1 MLACLPLVCG
11 IGRHKNIDEKML
23 AASKCMEGLNFTL
36 PVVIDGMVGA
46 AEKAYTGRP
55 AATAVVDLE
64 GKIAFHSVGPRGA
77 KPEEADKV
85 IKRLIA
91 KGGFPT
97 TRPTTGPAT
106 RPTRRPTAGSTTRPA
121 AKPTTRPATAVRE

>member
-1 MLACLPLVCG
+1 MNQLDAEQIKRAVRDRYARAAEG
-11 IGRHKNIDEKML
+11 AVEK
-23 AASKCMEGLNFTL
+23 AASVGAVE
-36 PVVIDGMVGA
+36 GA

-64 GKIAFHSVGPRGA
+64 GKIAFHSVGPGGA
-77 KPEEADKV
+77 KPKQADKV

-97 TRPTTGPAT
+97 TRPTSGPAT
-106 RPTRRPTAGSTTRPA
+106 KPTRRPAAGSTTRPA
-121 AKPTTRPATAVRE
+121 AKPTTRPATAVKE